1 METFWK
7 GDQELTGNGDT
18 TGIRQKKKTKNNDL
32 STGRIRRENSQGIYE
47 NPLNCSS
54 LCFPLRTGDSGRELA
69 GTESVRGC
77 EGENSM
83 CANTL

>member
-7 GDQELTGNGDT
+7 GDQELTGNGVT
-18 TGIRQKKKTKNNDL
+18 TGIRQKKKKKDL
-32 STGRIRRENSQGIYE
+32 STGRIRSENSQGIYE

-54 LCFPLRTGDSGRELA
+54 LCFPLRTGDSGRDLA
-69 GTESVRGC
+69 ETESVRGC